1 MGKKRRQF
9 TKEFKVEAVRLIV
22 EEGRRISEL
31 SRELGVGE
39 NSLNRWK
46 KKYEEGKIEP
56 FPGKGRQSPEDAELR
71 RLKRE
76 NEILRMERD
85 ILKKAAAIFSK
96 DSL

>member
-9 TKEFKVEAVRLIV
+9 SKEFKNEAVRLIV
-22 EEGRRISEL
+22 DEGRRVSEL

-39 NSLNRWK
+39 NSLSSWK
-46 KKYEEGKIEP
+46 NKYEEGKIEP
-56 FPGKGRQSPEDAELR
+56 FPGKGRMSPEDAELR

-76 NEILRMERD
+76 NEVLRMERD
-85 ILKKAAAIFSK
+85 ILKKAAVIFSK

>member
-9 TKEFKVEAVRLIV
+9 SKEFKVEAVRLIV
-22 EEGRRISEL
+22 EEGRRTTEV
-31 SRELGVGE
+31 SRELGVGV
-39 NSLNRWK
+39 NSLDRWK

-76 NEILRMERD
+76 NERLRMERD

-96 DSL
+96 DFL